1 MGEWIKCS
9 ERMPEEGE
17 AVLVYDDLRQ
27 VHEGYY
33 LRYGDYVSWV
43 IHSYDSSYYDEAN
56 VTHWM
61 PLPEPPE
68 V

>member
-1 MGEWIKCS
+1 MTQWIKCS

-17 AVLVYDDLRQ
+17 DVIVYDNLRQ

-33 LRYGDYVSWV
+33 LQYGDLVCWELY
-43 IHSYDSSYYDEAN
+43 SYSSSYYDEVK

-61 PLPEPPE
+61 PLPEPPQE
-68 V
+68 